1 MRLPFMAAGPLVA
14 ATCAFALC
22 GAGCGGS
29 PVEPKPVPSCTF
41 VVTPTTAS
49 VPASGGSA
57 SFTVTAASG
66 CSWTAR
72 ADVAWLS
79 IASGASGS
87 GDGVV
92 GVSASANA
100 GTLRRTGTVN
110 IAGQSLSIDQ
120 DGIAACTYDIA
131 PTSAALD
138 KDGGTGTFTVTT
150 PAHCQWSPSSTAAWI
165 VVSSGGARTGNG
177 AVSYSVSRNTE
188 IAGRTATITVAD
200 KAFAVSQSG
209 DAGGCQYSLAP
220 VEFSPCMS
228 WPNALTS
235 TLTTQQGCSWTAT
248 STDAWITITQG
259 QAGSGSG
266 VVSFRVS
273 DNWDAPRQGVVQVRW
288 PTPTQGQNI
297 HVSQAGCRYAV
308 SPDSFTFVSAGG
320 SGAFDVLQQSDPYTC
335 GGPLQNACTW
345 TARSDVPWLVVT
357 TSMPRAGDDR
367 VSFTVAANDGAA
379 ARSGTITVRDK
390 VVRVTQ
396 AGR

>member
-1 MRLPFMAAGPLVA
+1 MRSPFMPAGPLVA
-14 ATCAFALC
+14 AIGALALV

-29 PVEPKPVPSCTF
+29 PVEPKPPPSCTF

-49 VPASGGSA
+49 ITASGGSA

-72 ADVAWLS
+72 ADAAWLS
-79 IASGASGS
+79 IAGGASGS
-87 GDGVV
+87 GNGVV
-92 GVSASANA
+92 GVSAPANA

-110 IAGQSLSIDQ
+110 IAGQSVSIDQ
-120 DGIAACTYDIA
+120 DGVAACTYDIA
-131 PTSAALD
+131 PTSAALG
-138 KDGGTGTFTVTT
+138 KDGGTGSFAVTT
-150 PAHCQWSPSSTAAWI
+150 PAHCQWSPSSTALWV

-177 AVSYSVSRNTE
+177 AVTYSVSRNTGT
-188 IAGRTATITVAD
+188 ASRTASITVAD
-200 KAFAVSQSG
+200 RSFAVSQSG
-209 DAGGCQYSLAP
+209 DEGGCQYSLAP
-220 VEFSPCMS
+220 IEFSACMS

-259 QAGSGSG
+259 QTGSGSG
-266 VVSFRVS
+266 VVSFMVS

-288 PTPTQGQNI
+288 PTPTLGQNI
-297 HVSQAGCRYAV
+297 HVSQAGCRYGV
-308 SPDSFTFVSAGG
+308 STDSFTFVSTGG
-320 SGAFDVLQQSDPYTC
+320 SGAFDVVQQSEPYTC
-335 GGPLQNACTW
+335 GGPLQNACMW
-345 TARSDVPWLVVT
+345 TARSDVPWIVVT
-357 TSMPRAGDDR
+357 TTMPRTGDDR
-367 VSFTVAANDGAA
+367 VSFSVAANDGA